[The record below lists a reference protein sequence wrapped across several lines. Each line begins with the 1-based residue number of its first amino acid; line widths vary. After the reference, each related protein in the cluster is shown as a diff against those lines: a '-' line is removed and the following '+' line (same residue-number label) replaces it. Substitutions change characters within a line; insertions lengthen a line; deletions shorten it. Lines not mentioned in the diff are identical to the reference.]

1 MDLEKYTAIISSEL
15 GINKASVFN
24 TLTLLESG
32 ATIPFIARYRKEM
45 TGSMDEVVIGRVRD
59 RLIQLKDLDSR
70 REAILKSLKE
80 LDKLSPE
87 LEEAVMKA
95 STMAE
100 LEDIYLPYKPKR
112 KTRAAIA
119 REKGLEPLA
128 KIIISQKY
136 DDPESQAEKFID
148 EEKGVKSVEDAIRGA
163 EDIIA
168 EWVNEHTYGR
178 KRIRQLFEKE
188 AVISSKVIKGK
199 EEEGAN
205 YAIYFDCHELLSKA
219 PSHRV
224 LAMLRGEHEGFLR
237 VSVDVPDDKA
247 EEILDRIFIKSE
259 NASAK
264 LVRDAIKDS
273 CKRLLL
279 PSMET
284 EARGWAKERSD
295 SEAIRV
301 FTENLR
307 QLLLAPP
314 LGQKNV
320 LAIDPGFRSGCKL
333 VCLGRQGE
341 LLHNETIYPHP
352 PQNEVKDSIHKI
364 KSLVNAYKI
373 EAVAIGNGTAGR
385 ETERLIRAIHFE
397 KDILALVVNE
407 SGASIYSAS
416 AIARKEF
423 PDYDVTVRGAVSIG
437 RRLMD
442 PLAELV
448 KIDPKSIGVGQYQHD
463 VDQAALQKSLEDTVV
478 SCVNMVGVEV
488 NTASEE
494 LLTYVSGL
502 GPGLAKNIVTYRN
515 EKGPFKSRTE
525 FRKVTRFGEKA
536 FEQAAGFLRIRD
548 AENPLDSSAVHPE
561 SYHVVDNMT
570 KKLSCS
576 VTDLISQAELRSKL
590 KLEEFTDEKTGLPTL
605 KDIVQEL
612 AKPGRD
618 PRQKFELF
626 EFSKEVHTIN
636 DLRTGMKLPGIVT
649 NITNFGAFVDIGVHQ
664 DGLVHV
670 SQLADRFIRDPNEVV
685 KLNQKVMVEVVDIDI
700 PRKRI
705 QLSMKSQNKSKN

>member
-1 MDLEKYTAIISSEL
+1 MDFEKYTAIISSEL
-15 GINKASVFN
+15 GIDKAFVMN

-45 TGSMDEVVIGRVRD
+45 TGSMDEVVIARVRD
-59 RLIQLKDLDSR
+59 RLTQLKDLDAR
-70 REAILKSLKE
+70 REAILKSLRE
-80 LDKLSPE
+80 QEKLTPE
-87 LEEAVMKA
+87 LEEAVMKSA
-95 STMAE
+95 TMAE
-100 LEDIYLPYKPKR
+100 LEDVYLPFKPKR
-112 KTRAAIA
+112 KTRASIA

-128 KIIISQKY
+128 RIIISQKY
-136 DDPESQAEKFID
+136 NDPEHQAEKYID
-148 EEKGVKSVEDAIRGA
+148 EEKGVASVEDAIRGA

-188 AVISSKVIKGK
+188 AVIVSKVVKGK
-199 EEEGAN
+199 EEEAAN
-205 YAIYFDCHELLSKA
+205 YQMYFDYRESLPKA

-224 LAMLRGEHEGFLR
+224 LAMLRGENEGFLR
-237 VSVDVPDDKA
+237 VSLEVENDKA

-259 NASAK
+259 NASAE
-264 LVRDAIKDS
+264 LVREAIKDS

-284 EARGWAKERSD
+284 EARGWAKEKSD
-295 SEAIRV
+295 TEAIRV

-320 LAIDPGFRSGCKL
+320 LALDPGFRTGCKV

-352 PQNEVKDSIHKI
+352 PQNEVKDAIHKI

-373 EAVAIGNGTAGR
+373 EAIAIGNGTAGR
-385 ETERLIRAIHFE
+385 ETERLIRSIPFD

-407 SGASIYSAS
+407 SGASVYSAS

-463 VDQAALQKSLEDTVV
+463 VDQPALQKSLEDTVV

-494 LLTYVSGL
+494 LLTYVSGV
-502 GPGLAKNIVTYRN
+502 GQGLAKNIITYRN
-515 EKGPFKSRTE
+515 EKGPFRSRE
-525 FRKVTRFGEKA
+525 QFRKVTRFGEKA

-548 AENPLDSSAVHPE
+548 ASNPLDSSAVHPE
-561 SYHVVDNMT
+561 SYHVVDKMA
-570 KKLSCS
+570 KKLNCS
-576 VTDLISQAELRSKL
+576 VTDLISSAELRSKL
-590 KLEEFTDEKTGLPTL
+590 KLQEFADEKTGLPTL
-605 KDIVQEL
+605 QDIVQEL

-618 PRQKFELF
+618 PRQKFEIF
-626 EFSKEVHTIN
+626 EFSKDAHTIN
-636 DLRTGMKLPGIVT
+636 DLRAGMKLPGIVT

-670 SQLADRFIRDPNEVV
+670 SQLADRFVRDPNEVV
-685 KLNQKVMVEVVDIDI
+685 KLNQKVMVEVMDVDI

-705 QLSMKSQNKSKN
+705 QLSMKSQNKSKA

>member
-45 TGSMDEVVIGRVRD
+45 TGSMDEVFIGKVRD
-59 RLIQLKDLDSR
+59 RLIQLKDLDAR
-70 REAILKSLKE
+70 REAILKSLRE
-80 LDKLSPE
+80 QEKLTPE

-100 LEDIYLPYKPKR
+100 IEDLYLPFKPKR
-112 KTRAAIA
+112 KTRASIA

-136 DDPESQAEKFID
+136 NDPEVQAERFID
-148 EEKGVKSVEDAIRGA
+148 TEKGVNSVEDAIRGA

-188 AVISSKVIKGK
+188 ALIISRVVKGK
-199 EEEGAN
+199 EEEGVN
-205 YAIYFDCHELLSKA
+205 YQIYYDCRELLMKA

-224 LAMLRGEHEGFLR
+224 LAMLRGENEGFLR
-237 VSVDVPDDKA
+237 VSVEVPNDKA
-247 EEILDRIFIKSE
+247 EEILERIFIKSE
-259 NASAK
+259 NASAE
-264 LVRDAIKDS
+264 LVKEAIRDS

-284 EARGWAKERSD
+284 EARAWAKEKSD

-301 FTENLR
+301 FAENLR

-320 LAIDPGFRSGCKL
+320 LALDPGFRTGCKL
-333 VCLGRQGE
+333 VVLGRQGE

>member
-1 MDLEKYTAIISSEL
+1 
-15 GINKASVFN
+15 
-24 TLTLLESG
+24 
-32 ATIPFIARYRKEM
+32 
-45 TGSMDEVVIGRVRD
+45 
-59 RLIQLKDLDSR
+59 
-70 REAILKSLKE
+70 
-80 LDKLSPE
+80 
-87 LEEAVMKA
+87 
-95 STMAE
+95 
-100 LEDIYLPYKPKR
+100 
-112 KTRAAIA
+112 
-119 REKGLEPLA
+119 
-128 KIIISQKY
+128 
-136 DDPESQAEKFID
+136 
-148 EEKGVKSVEDAIRGA
+148 
-163 EDIIA
+163 
-168 EWVNEHTYGR
+168 
-178 KRIRQLFEKE
+178 
-188 AVISSKVIKGK
+188 
-199 EEEGAN
+199 
-205 YAIYFDCHELLSKA
+205 
-219 PSHRV
+219 
-224 LAMLRGEHEGFLR
+224 
-237 VSVDVPDDKA
+237 
-247 EEILDRIFIKSE
+247 
-259 NASAK
+259 
-264 LVRDAIKDS
+264 
-273 CKRLLL
+273 
-279 PSMET
+279 
-284 EARGWAKERSD
+284 
-295 SEAIRV
+295 
-301 FTENLR
+301 
-307 QLLLAPP
+307 
-314 LGQKNV
+314 
-320 LAIDPGFRSGCKL
+320 
-333 VCLGRQGE
+333 
-341 LLHNETIYPHP
+341 
-352 PQNEVKDSIHKI
+352 
-364 KSLVNAYKI
+364 
-373 EAVAIGNGTAGR
+373 
-385 ETERLIRAIHFE
+385 
-397 KDILALVVNE
+397 
-407 SGASIYSAS
+407 
-416 AIARKEF
+416 
-423 PDYDVTVRGAVSIG
+423 
-437 RRLMD
+437 
-442 PLAELV
+442 
-448 KIDPKSIGVGQYQHD
+448 
-463 VDQAALQKSLEDTVV
+463 
-478 SCVNMVGVEV
+478 MVGVEV

>member
-1 MDLEKYTAIISSEL
+1 MDLEKYAGIISSEL
-15 GINKASVFN
+15 GLAKAPVFN

-45 TGSMDEVVIGRVRD
+45 TGSMDEVFIGKVRD
-59 RLIQLKDLDSR
+59 RLIQLKDLDAR
-70 REAILKSLKE
+70 REAILKSLRE
-80 LDKLSPE
+80 QEKLTPE

-100 LEDIYLPYKPKR
+100 IEDLYLPYKPKR
-112 KTRAAIA
+112 KTRASIA

-136 DDPESQAEKFID
+136 NDPEVQAERFID
-148 EEKGVKSVEDAIRGA
+148 TEKGVNSVEEAIRGA

-188 AVISSKVIKGK
+188 ALIISRVVKGK
-199 EEEGAN
+199 EEEGVN
-205 YAIYFDCHELLSKA
+205 YQIYYDCRELLMKA

-224 LAMLRGEHEGFLR
+224 LAMLRGENEGFLR
-237 VSVDVPDDKA
+237 VSVEVPNDKA
-247 EEILDRIFIKSE
+247 EEILERIFIKSE
-259 NASAK
+259 NASAE
-264 LVRDAIKDS
+264 LVKEAIRDS

-279 PSMET
+279 PSIET
-284 EARGWAKERSD
+284 EARAWAKEKSD
-295 SEAIRV
+295 AEAIRV
-301 FTENLR
+301 FAENLR

-320 LAIDPGFRSGCKL
+320 LALDPGFRTGCKL
-333 VCLGRQGE
+333 VVLGRQGE

>member
-1 MDLEKYTAIISSEL
+1 MDLEKYTAIISSEYGL
-15 GINKASVFN
+15 DKAFVFN

-45 TGSMDEVVIGRVRD
+45 TGSMDEVMIGKLRD
-59 RLIQLKDLDSR
+59 RIIQLKDLDAR

-80 LDKLSPE
+80 QEKLTPE
-87 LEEAVMKA
+87 LEDSLMKA
-95 STMAE
+95 LTMAE
-100 LEDIYLPYKPKR
+100 LEDIYLPYKQKR
-112 KTRAAIA
+112 KTRASIA

-136 DDPESQAEKFID
+136 NDPETRAEKFLD
-148 EEKGVKSVEDAIRGA
+148 EEKGVNTVEDAIRGA
-163 EDIIA
+163 EDIMA
-168 EWVNEHTYGR
+168 EWVNEHIYGR

-188 AVISSKVIKGK
+188 ALIISKVIKGK
-199 EEEGAN
+199 EEEGVN
-205 YAIYFDCHELLSKA
+205 YKIYYDYHELLYKA

-224 LAMLRGEHEGFLR
+224 LAMLRGENEGFLR

-247 EEILDRIFIKSE
+247 EEILERIFIKSE
-259 NASAK
+259 NASAL
-264 LVRDAIKDS
+264 LVKEAIRDS

-284 EARGWAKERSD
+284 EARGWAKDKSD
-295 SEAIRV
+295 TEAIRV

-320 LAIDPGFRSGCKL
+320 LAIDPGFRTGCKI

-352 PQNEVKDSIHKI
+352 PQNEVKESIHKI
-364 KSLVNAYKI
+364 KSLVSAYKI
-373 EAVAIGNGTAGR
+373 EAIAIGNGTAGR
-385 ETERLIRAIHFE
+385 ETERLIRAIPFD
-397 KDILALVVNE
+397 KDIIALAVNE
-407 SGASIYSAS
+407 SGASVYSAL

-423 PDYDVTVRGAVSIG
+423 PDYDITVRGAVSIG

-463 VDQAALQKSLEDTVV
+463 VDQAALQKSLEETVV

-494 LLTYVSGL
+494 LLAFISGVGL
-502 GPGLAKNIVTYRN
+502 GLAKNIVSYRH
-515 EKGPFKSRTE
+515 EKGPFKSRSE

-548 AENPLDSSAVHPE
+548 ASNPLDSSAVHPE
-561 SYHVVDNMT
+561 SYAVVDRMA
-570 KKLSCS
+570 KSLSCS
-576 VTDLISQAELRSKL
+576 VKDLMQDAGCRMKIKPEH
-590 KLEEFTDEKTGLPTL
+590 FVDEKTGLPTL
-605 KDIVQEL
+605 QDIMQEL

-626 EFSKEVHTIN
+626 EFSKEVHSIN
-636 DLRTGMKLPGIVT
+636 DLRPGMKLPGIVT
-649 NITNFGAFVDIGVHQ
+649 NITNFGAFVDLGVHQ

-670 SQLADRFIRDPNEVV
+670 SQLADHFVKDPNEVV
-685 KLNQKVMVEVVDIDI
+685 KLNQKVMVEIVDIDI

-705 QLSMKSQNKSKN
+705 QLSMKAQNKSAV